1 MAQKLFDKAS
11 LVMIPSQYKEGKIYN
26 IKPEDQ
32 SSSFEFERG
41 SAATRVN
48 SSGLIEYV
56 GVGAEL
62 ITDGGFDDAS
72 AWSTFGGANVS
83 GGKLILDAQNEVAQQ
98 YNLGI
103 VSGKEYKVDFTIEG
117 ENTHL
122 IVYLGSNSSSNADSV
137 YTTQSEG
144 TYSIRLDA
152 HTDGDF
158 IKFNCP
164 SSGKNFTV
172 DNVSVR
178 LIENDTP
185 RLDYSGTEPAL
196 LLEPQ
201 RTNLIA
207 NSEYITPTT
216 VAGSSLDY
224 NQGISPNGTNNATK
238 ITRGTNNLI
247 ARFNNVVETGKTYT
261 FSMYVKTLSGT
272 QDIRLDITDEAIG
285 DFTATTDWKRFSV
298 TGTVTRTPQ
307 STYHFVDFNFLNA
320 QEGDSVLIYAPQ
332 IEEGSYA
339 TSYIPT
345 NGQAETRLA
354 DVCQGGGD
362 STIFND
368 SEGVLYA
375 NIAALVDDNSDR
387 KIAIVEGATQNQV
400 SIGYS
405 ISSKKIRAI
414 TYDGAVKGETF
425 TNACNVLDFNKIAYK
440 YKNLD
445 NQLWVNGFLLDTS
458 NNTNIL
464 NGVTLDNLG
473 FDANASDFYGTTKE
487 VIAFNEALSDTELEA
502 LTSYDSFT
510 EMATEQLYT
519 IE

>member
-375 NIAALVDDNSDR
+375 EIAALSDDLTRRRITLSDGTTNNR
-387 KIAIVEGATQNQV
+387 VNLYFENISNTIEAFIKGSGGDDTMVYTSSNTTQFHKIA
-400 SIGYS
+400 
-405 ISSKKIRAI
+405 
-414 TYDGAVKGETF
+414 
-425 TNACNVLDFNKIAYK
+425 VL
-440 YKNLD
+440 YKNGGSS
-445 NQLWVNGFLLDTS
+445 LWVNGVEVDTS
-458 NNTNIL
+458 TTVFNLSNLSN
-464 NGVTLDNLG
+464 LDFQQGGLTG
-473 FDANASDFYGTTKE
+473 DVFYGNIK
-487 VIAFNEALSDTELEA
+487 ALHYFPEALTDTELQQ
-502 LTSYDSFT
+502 LT
-510 EMATEQLYT
+510 T
-519 IE
+519 I